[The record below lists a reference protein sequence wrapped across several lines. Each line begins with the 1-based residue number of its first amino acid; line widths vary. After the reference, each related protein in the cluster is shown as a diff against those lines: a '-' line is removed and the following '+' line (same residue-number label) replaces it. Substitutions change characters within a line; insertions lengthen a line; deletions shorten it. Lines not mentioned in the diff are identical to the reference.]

1 MPNNVNREM
10 YNLDVQSITE
20 SPENGVLATIG
31 GKFSTSSEPS
41 RNDRTY
47 TPELWRSVVESDRV
61 KEMLETKTFYGEL
74 SHPPRPAEFLSEVQM
89 ANVSH
94 NITKLEFD
102 EGTKDLIGT
111 IDILDTPSGK
121 IAHTLLKYGSKL
133 GISSRGIV
141 MDDGRYNSGNSN
153 EMNPDNYYLVT
164 FDLVALPGIMGAR
177 LNQVAAESAMGPSKL
192 VLESLND
199 LKEKIK
205 KAKQNN
211 DKESVKVL
219 EALAKEI
226 KSEKEMKED
235 QEVQSAIKDLSKR
248 EETKQ
253 DQGEVSTDD
262 DILKDDEEVA
272 AVLEKTE
279 DDNDMEKEEANEA
292 LKGDDRLSRFWTDKA
307 LQKKVLRDY
316 IKEFGKEDVDNLKAS
331 GDWDDVFDGYFM
343 KNVDKYMPKEVE
355 KANEDDSGATQAS
368 DIAGPKSTIN
378 VIGSPLDKGGKL
390 KVQTF
395 LESFEN
401 INTVED
407 VEKYVQSLEGVEK
420 DKDGRVIINKDTVLF
435 NTMLSMINS
444 LRLKSDANPLAKPG
458 VNIKDTKDLDKE
470 YVGTEP
476 ENKEYDQEETD
487 PEVIKKSIKDE
498 GNPHN
503 ASLESALA
511 IIKSSSRKVEKLEA
525 KLEEHQAI
533 IVGIQKENE
542 VLKSKL
548 KSNYISHSESIM
560 KKDNIIKE
568 LSAKVAEADRLKKKA
583 ATEAATS
590 MNSYRALE
598 TVNLQLK
605 TNLQSTEKE
614 LKILK
619 DKYDIVTGRK
629 AEDAKDRKIRK
640 LLEAQS
646 ISVESVQDD
655 EDAIRTAN
663 EIANESL
670 SMDSSLSEAERR
682 AKLLE
687 RFVTKKK

>member
-525 KLEEHQAI
+525 KLEEHKAI

>member
-177 LNQVAAESAMGPSKL
+177 LDQVAAESAMGPSKL